1 MGYQATACRLV
12 PLFCSLPMSP
22 CSDNLNWILCESV
35 SAMVIIIDI
44 CCESIKV
51 CTGLYSEG
59 RASSTDFL
67 CACSQDYA
75 EIILAEIISENA
87 VQQLLESSKHSRCHN
102 AKPSSQQSTTLKKLL
117 LLVLIYY
124 SMDER
129 SPICLLYI

>member
-1 MGYQATACRLV
+1 
-12 PLFCSLPMSP
+12 
-22 CSDNLNWILCESV
+22 
-35 SAMVIIIDI
+35 MVIIIGI
-44 CCESIKV
+44 CCESVKV
-51 CTGLYSEG
+51 CTGRVCSEG
-59 RASSTDFL
+59 RVSSTDFL

-75 EIILAEIISENA
+75 KMILAEFISENA
-87 VQQLLESSKHSRCHN
+87 VQQLLESSNHSRCHN